1 MVEILRDAQ
10 VELKQSRRGSSSVKG
25 LYPGQGGHGVKGM
38 FDADGAAERI
48 RGEFS
53 SELGLSAGQ

>member
-1 MVEILRDAQ
+1 MEILRDAQ

-48 RGEFS
+48 RGKFGS
-53 SELGLSAGQ
+53 D